1 MSDEKKPDLPTPH
14 AETPA
19 IKPALRY
26 IGGGA
31 ALPDVPARDLAVDEI
46 DAVAATS
53 GPLLLGHGGTISFR
67 KALVESGLYK
77 EA

>member
-1 MSDEKKPDLPTPH
+1 MSDEKKPV
-14 AETPA
+14 ETQHPPS
-19 IKPALRY
+19 KGLRY

-31 ALPDVPARDLAVDEI
+31 ALPDIPARDLSADEI
-46 DAVAATS
+46 DSLAATS
-53 GPLLLGHGGTISFR
+53 GPLLMGHGGRVSFI